1 VSFTNNLTIDGNLVR
16 DGEVRFTNDGKA
28 ILSFSIAHNEK
39 TGDKETVHYFDITVF
54 GKHAEY
60 LADAGFAKKGN
71 NVLVAGRLVQQR
83 WEKDG
88 QKRSAIKIIGNQ
100 CSFGRVKE
108 ATAAKS
114 EPPPDDD
121 IPF

>member
-1 VSFTNNLTIDGNLVR
+1 MSFTNNLTVDGNLVR
-16 DGEVRFTNDGKA
+16 DGEIKFSNSGKA
-28 ILSFSIAHNEK
+28 VLSFSIAHNAKIGEK
-39 TGDKETVHYFDITVF
+39 EEVHYFDITVF

-60 LADAGFAKKGN
+60 IADFAKKGSS
-71 NVLVAGRLVQQR
+71 VLVAGRLVQQR

-100 CSFGRVKE
+100 CSFGRVKD
-108 ATAAKS
+108 ASVKS
-114 EPPPDDD
+114 DTPDDD

>member
-1 VSFTNNLTIDGNLVR
+1 MSFTNNLTIDGNLVR
-16 DGEVRFTNDGKA
+16 DGEIKFSNSGTAV
-28 ILSFSIAHNEK
+28 LSFSIAHNAK
-39 TGDKETVHYFDITVF
+39 VKDKEEVHYFDITVF
-54 GKHAEY
+54 GKHGEY
-60 LADAGFAKKGN
+60 IADFAKMGAT
-71 NVLVAGRLVQQR
+71 VLVAGRLVQQR

-108 ATAAKS
+108 AVTS
-114 EPPPDDD
+114 TTDYQDD